1 MLSNSTDA
9 KKPTWNLS
17 MRLKPMKSSALLYV
31 NFEFQSS
38 SADGSETY
46 LKPFAVFMNI
56 ILTILLVMVKSYINL
71 V

>member
-17 MRLKPMKSSALLYV
+17 MRLKPMKSFALLCV

-38 SADGSETY
+38 SGRWEWDLSETICSLY
-46 LKPFAVFMNI
+46 EYNSYHSTGHGK
-56 ILTILLVMVKSYINL
+56 LL
-71 V
+71 